1 MPTNLIL
8 HYPVQNTVLFSDTLR
23 VNYKLS
29 SYSDPNV
36 KSVYFELDGVTQT
49 VLVSTESVTFTGLTE
64 GTHTLNGYLLDRRNN
79 PIPNTNFSVSFQT
92 FDSELSVEN
101 KLTLVLESTIPGFVR
116 EDYPNFVM
124 FLKAYYEWLYS
135 SNNPFYAPLISE
147 DFKDIDKTPEY
158 FVKYFKE
165 QYLKDFP
172 EYLTLDKQ
180 TGSPLNLK
188 TLIKNVGE
196 FYSSKGTERS
206 IKFLLKILYDT
217 YSEVYYP
224 RKDLFRSSDSKWNKR
239 KSIKFTGDNVN
250 INDIKQR
257 ELVQKIGESITWRS
271 SVVDIQCYHAV
282 NKKIIEIFYQ
292 EINGTPNFNYQF
304 QVITENETITLNP
317 LRVVSDITITNSGIN
332 YKVNDVIKIQKV
344 YTNQEPVDVSVA
356 LVTEVDEY
364 GQIQKIEIANFLTVE
379 DVEGEYYFDITSDI
393 GSGAVLVPVEGYIC
407 DYAGFWTQKNSHASS
422 IKVLPDNL
430 KYQELSYVVRTDRSL
445 DKYVV
450 ALKKLAHPAGFAVV
464 GDVVLQNQLVEPVE
478 IEDAL
483 LDFFTPLIGNYAAYR
498 IFTDVNLR
506 NTEIPIVSSS
516 LTTEGGTDGEFL
528 ISAPI
533 SPAGQIGTV
542 VRASD
547 HIQLSTNITI
557 NNRIAL
563 RNEKPIMSG
572 GGAAIVNLSS
582 INIADLSSDVQVTL
596 FNGSGDIQQCLVGFY
611 RAHACPVS
619 SYPSSL
625 GIETLIGFRVN
636 SQNKWRACI
645 NVEFETPI
653 EVSTCERYQE
663 VWYVDTDQSI
673 FDRCVLRVM
682 VSDYATKASFYLNNI
697 LIGTVTS
704 TQLNLPYLITAY
716 GDGLGGYD
724 PQFTFVGSEIR
735 NRQTE
740 STSIRIYDMKY
751 YQINGTNK
759 TTVDFFPQG
768 FDPNILVPIQT
779 ELESRIHFAETPVS
793 DDLTNVKFKHSPIV
807 PDINN
812 KNTYWV
818 VYPHPNTEI
827 NNSTDITAFMN
838 IQLKDF
844 LKQEK

>member
-1 MPTNLIL
+1 MPTNLL
-8 HYPVQNTVLFSDTLR
+8 LQYPVQDTVLFSDTLR

-36 KSVYFELDGVTQT
+36 KSVYFELDGSTQT

-64 GTHTLNGYLLDRRNN
+64 GSHTLNGYLIDRRNN
-79 PIPNTNFSVSFQT
+79 LIPNTNFSVSFQT

-282 NKKIIEIFYQ
+282 NKKIIEVFYQ
-292 EINGTPNFNYQF
+292 EINGTPNFNYPF
-304 QVITENETITLNP
+304 QVITENETISLNP
-317 LRVVSDITITNSGIN
+317 LRVVSDINITNSGIN
-332 YKVNDVIKIQKV
+332 YRTNDVIKIQKV

-356 LVTEVDEY
+356 LVVEVDEY

-407 DYAGFWTQKNSHASS
+407 DYAGYWTQKNSHASS

-445 DKYVV
+445 DKYVD

-464 GDVVLQNQLVEPVE
+464 GDVVLQNQVVEPVE

-483 LDFFTPLIGNYAAYR
+483 LNFFTPLIGNYLAYR
-498 IFTDVNLR
+498 IDTAINIR
-506 NTEIPIVSSS
+506 NTEQFVVTSS
-516 LTTEGGTDGEFL
+516 LSTAGGTDGEFL
-528 ISAPI
+528 ISLPTTP
-533 SPAGQIGTV
+533 SQQGTV
-542 VRASD
+542 TKTSEY
-547 HIQLSTNITI
+547 IQLSTSNVL

-563 RNEKPIMSG
+563 RNEQPVM
-572 GGAAIVNLSS
+572 GAGPALVVNLS
-582 INIADLSSDVQVTL
+582 NIYTADLSADVQVISYSEPHQS
-596 FNGSGDIQQCLVGFY
+596 FVGFY
-611 RAHACPVS
+611 RCHLCNPIT
-619 SYPSSL
+619 YPDSL
-625 GIETLIGFRVN
+625 GLETLIGFRPN
-636 SQNKWRACI
+636 SQGNWIACV
-645 NVEFETPI
+645 NVDI
-653 EVSTCERYQE
+653 EDPLFNACENYQE
-663 VWYVDTDQSI
+663 VWNFDTKHSI
-673 FDRCVLRVM
+673 YDRTKLRVI
-682 VSDYATKASFYLNNI
+682 VTDNAQTARFYIENI
-697 LIGTVTS
+697 LIATVTAQELS
-704 TQLNLPYLITAY
+704 LPYLITALY
-716 GDGLGGYD
+716 DPGTDTYD
-724 PQFTFVGSEIR
+724 PQNTFVGSELRIR
-735 NRQTE
+735 
-740 STSIRIYDMKY
+740 
-751 YQINGTNK
+751 QINLPLATTRFFEMNYRQIDNNAK
-759 TTVDFFPQG
+759 TEIDLFPEGLDPFVD
-768 FDPNILVPIQT
+768 IPIQDG
-779 ELESRIHFAETPVS
+779 FETKVHSPVNPLSTDVENTTFKYLPNVS
-793 DDLTNVKFKHSPIV
+793 DIAEK
-807 PDINN
+807 NN
-812 KNTYWV
+812 YWV
-818 VYPHPNTEI
+818 QYPHPNNEI
-827 NNSTDITAFMN
+827 NNNTNTSRFVD

>member
-1 MPTNLIL
+1 MPTNVIL
-8 HYPVQNTVLFSDTLR
+8 QYPVQDTVLFSDTLR

-36 KSVYFELDGVTQT
+36 KSVYFELDGSTQT

-64 GTHTLNGYLLDRRNN
+64 GSHTLNGYLIDRRNN
-79 PIPNTNFSVSFQT
+79 PIPNTNFSVSFRT

-172 EYLTLDKQ
+172 EYLTLDKE

-271 SVVDIQCYHAV
+271 SVVDIQCYHAI
-282 NKKIIEIFYQ
+282 NKKIIEVFYQ
-292 EINGTPNFNYQF
+292 EINGTPNFNYPF
-304 QVITENETITLNP
+304 QVITENETISLNP
-317 LRVVSDITITNSGIN
+317 LRVVSNINITNSGIN
-332 YKVNDVIKIQKV
+332 YKTNDVIKIQKV

-356 LVTEVDEY
+356 LVVEVDEY
-364 GQIQKIEIANFLTVE
+364 GQIQKIEIANFLAIE
-379 DVEGEYYFDITSDI
+379 DVEGEYYFEISSNI

-407 DYAGFWTQKNSHASS
+407 DYAGYWTQKNSHASS

-445 DKYVV
+445 DKYVD

-464 GDVVLQNQLVEPVE
+464 GDVVLQNQVVEPVE

-483 LDFFTPLIGNYAAYR
+483 LNFFTPLIGNYAAYR
-498 IFTDVNLR
+498 LKT
-506 NTEIPIVSSS
+506 
-516 LTTEGGTDGEFL
+516 
-528 ISAPI
+528 
-533 SPAGQIGTV
+533 
-542 VRASD
+542 
-547 HIQLSTNITI
+547 
-557 NNRIAL
+557 
-563 RNEKPIMSG
+563 
-572 GGAAIVNLSS
+572 S
-582 INIADLSSDVQVTL
+582 INIRNAPRPSASNIDL
-596 FNGSGDIQQCLVGFY
+596 
-611 RAHACPVS
+611 
-619 SYPSSL
+619 YP
-625 GIETLIGFRVN
+625 N
-636 SQNKWRACI
+636 
-645 NVEFETPI
+645 
-653 EVSTCERYQE
+653 
-663 VWYVDTDQSI
+663 
-673 FDRCVLRVM
+673 
-682 VSDYATKASFYLNNI
+682 
-697 LIGTVTS
+697 
-704 TQLNLPYLITAY
+704 
-716 GDGLGGYD
+716 GYD
-724 PQFTFVGSEIR
+724 PNV
-735 NRQTE
+735 
-740 STSIRIYDMKY
+740 SIKL
-751 YQINGTNK
+751 QNGTDMTAHIPVNK
-759 TTVDFFPQG
+759 INAKVANT
-768 FDPNILVPIQT
+768 
-779 ELESRIHFAETPVS
+779 
-793 DDLTNVKFKHSPIV
+793 KFKHLPSV
-807 PDINN
+807 SDIAN
-812 KNTYWV
+812 KNIYWV
-818 VYPHPNTEI
+818 VYPHPNREI
-827 NNSTDITAFMN
+827 NNSTNIERFVD